1 MPTRN
6 VPSGSGRTA
15 GLAAV
20 AAVLLLLSGC
30 ASFTTTIYAD
40 EQMRPTLRALASKPG
55 YPLARTLTLK
65 HYYTVGKGSYEQG
78 WFVADGRIIRGK
90 RALDGVQI
98 YAAQPAT
105 RVLFLTSYAD
115 DDAVL
120 ATILAGADGF
130 LLKDVSGDDLLRAV
144 RKVAGGQ
151 SILDGAVTQ
160 RVLARVKTLSNS
172 AAGKKEDALSPQEQK
187 VLALVAEGK
196 TNKEI
201 ANALALSEKTVGNY
215 LSNIFQK
222 LQVTR
227 RAQAA
232 VYYSKRF
239 PQP

>member
-1 MPTRN
+1 MPLPDEKPIRLLLVDDHEVVRLGLRTLFEEAGGFQVVGEAGTLSAAIAEAGRLTPD
-6 VPSGSGRTA
+6 VVLMDVKLPDGSGVEA
-15 GLAAV
+15 
-20 AAVLLLLSGC
+20 C
-30 ASFTTTIYAD
+30 
-40 EQMRPTLRALASKPG
+40 RA
-55 YPLARTLTLK
+55 
-65 HYYTVGKGSYEQG
+65 
-78 WFVADGRIIRGK
+78 IR
-90 RALDGVQI
+90 
-98 YAAQPAT
+98 AAQPAT

-130 LLKDVSGDDLLRAV
+130 LLKDVRGDDLLRAV